1 MADTKWTIK
10 GREFVNCN
18 CSYGCP
24 CQFNGLPT
32 HGHCQAVGG
41 FEIEQGHHGSTKL
54 DGLKFVGIFRWPG
67 AIHEGK
73 GEAAVVIDER
83 ATEPQRAALL
93 RILTGQDTEP
103 GKTIFNVFAS
113 TFEKLHDPI
122 FAPIEFQVDV
132 AGRKARLV
140 VPGVTEGRGEPIL
153 IGRQAARQGTPLA
166 ASAYFAAGYLLS
178 WIGFALVA
186 TSAQWALERAALLT
200 PMMAGASDMFSGAVL
215 VAAGF
220 YQWTPLKDACLRQ
233 CQAPW
238 LFIQRHGGFRSDASG
253 ALALGARHGAYCI
266 GCCWALMALL
276 FVGGVM
282 NVLWIAAIAIL
293 VLAEKVIPSGRVT
306 SRTDG
311 AGLFAGGAWLL
322 AQTLR

>member
-1 MADTKWTIK
+1 MSEMAI
-10 GREFVNCN
+10 
-18 CSYGCP
+18 
-24 CQFNGLPT
+24 
-32 HGHCQAVGG
+32 
-41 FEIEQGHHGSTKL
+41 
-54 DGLKFVGIFRWPG
+54 
-67 AIHEGK
+67 
-73 GEAAVVIDER
+73 EAALRRDR
-83 ATEPQRAALL
+83 AIVAAALI
-93 RILTGQDTEP
+93 ILTALTWAYVWRLAADMDMGDMDMSGFRIIPAGMGLMMPATAPWNTVE
-103 GKTIFNVFAS
+103 FAFVFAMWAVMMIGMMTPS
-113 TFEKLHDPI
+113 ATPMI
-122 FAPIEFQVDV
+122 VIY
-132 AGRKARLV
+132 ARV
-140 VPGVTEGRGEPIL
+140 
-153 IGRQAARQGTPLA
+153 GRQAARQGTPLA

-293 VLAEKVIPSGRVT
+293 VLAEKVIPAGRVI
-306 SRTDG
+306 SRIAG
-311 AGLFAGGAWLL
+311 AGLFAGGAWVLVQAL
-322 AQTLR
+322 PQLGG

>member
-93 RILTGQDTEP
+93 RIHVRKTARSDLRSHRVSGRRRRAKGSP
-103 GKTIFNVFAS
+103 GRARRDRRPWRT
-113 TFEKLHDPI
+113 DPQSSDRGATPRAHRHGRRFRI
-122 FAPIEFQVDV
+122 HACRNRTRLDQDV
-132 AGRKARLV
+132 AAD
-140 VPGVTEGRGEPIL
+140 P
-153 IGRQAARQGTPLA
+153 
-166 ASAYFAAGYLLS
+166 
-178 WIGFALVA
+178 
-186 TSAQWALERAALLT
+186 
-200 PMMAGASDMFSGAVL
+200 AGACRL
-215 VAAGF
+215 
-220 YQWTPLKDACLRQ
+220 LR
-233 CQAPW
+233 PIRRDSS
-238 LFIQRHGGFRSDASG
+238 LPKRHR
-253 ALALGARHGAYCI
+253 ALSRH
-266 GCCWALMALL
+266 
-276 FVGGVM
+276 V
-282 NVLWIAAIAIL
+282 
-293 VLAEKVIPSGRVT
+293 
-306 SRTDG
+306 
-311 AGLFAGGAWLL
+311 
-322 AQTLR
+322 

>member
-1 MADTKWTIK
+1 MSEMAI
-10 GREFVNCN
+10 
-18 CSYGCP
+18 
-24 CQFNGLPT
+24 
-32 HGHCQAVGG
+32 
-41 FEIEQGHHGSTKL
+41 
-54 DGLKFVGIFRWPG
+54 
-67 AIHEGK
+67 
-73 GEAAVVIDER
+73 EAALRRDR
-83 ATEPQRAALL
+83 AIVAAALI
-93 RILTGQDTEP
+93 ILTALTWAYVWRLAADMDMGDMDMSGFRIIPAGMGLMMPATAPWNTVE
-103 GKTIFNVFAS
+103 FAFVFAMWAVMMIGMMTPS
-113 TFEKLHDPI
+113 ATPM
-122 FAPIEFQVDV
+122 
-132 AGRKARLV
+132 
-140 VPGVTEGRGEPIL
+140 IL
-153 IGRQAARQGTPLA
+153 IYARVGRQAARQGTPLA

-293 VLAEKVIPSGRVT
+293 VLAEKVIPAGRVI
-306 SRTDG
+306 SRIAG
-311 AGLFAGGAWLL
+311 AGLFAGGAWVLVQAL
-322 AQTLR
+322 PQLGG

>member
-1 MADTKWTIK
+1 MSEMAI
-10 GREFVNCN
+10 
-18 CSYGCP
+18 
-24 CQFNGLPT
+24 
-32 HGHCQAVGG
+32 
-41 FEIEQGHHGSTKL
+41 
-54 DGLKFVGIFRWPG
+54 
-67 AIHEGK
+67 
-73 GEAAVVIDER
+73 EAALRRDR
-83 ATEPQRAALL
+83 AIVAAALI
-93 RILTGQDTEP
+93 ILTALTWAYVWRLAADMDMGDMDTSGFRIIPAGMGLMMPATAPWNTVE
-103 GKTIFNVFAS
+103 FAFVFAMWAVMMIGMMTPS
-113 TFEKLHDPI
+113 ATPM
-122 FAPIEFQVDV
+122 
-132 AGRKARLV
+132 
-140 VPGVTEGRGEPIL
+140 IL
-153 IGRQAARQGTPLA
+153 IYARVDRQAARQGTPLA

-293 VLAEKVIPSGRVT
+293 VLAEKVIPAGRVI
-306 SRTDG
+306 SRIAG
-311 AGLFAGGAWLL
+311 AGLFAGGAWVLVQAL
-322 AQTLR
+322 PQLGG

>member
-1 MADTKWTIK
+1 MSEMAI
-10 GREFVNCN
+10 
-18 CSYGCP
+18 
-24 CQFNGLPT
+24 
-32 HGHCQAVGG
+32 
-41 FEIEQGHHGSTKL
+41 
-54 DGLKFVGIFRWPG
+54 
-67 AIHEGK
+67 
-73 GEAAVVIDER
+73 EAALRRDR
-83 ATEPQRAALL
+83 AIVAAALI
-93 RILTGQDTEP
+93 ILTALTWAYVWRLAADMDMGDMDTSGFRIIPAGMGLMMPATAPWNTVE
-103 GKTIFNVFAS
+103 FAFVFAMWAVMMIGMMTPS
-113 TFEKLHDPI
+113 ATPM
-122 FAPIEFQVDV
+122 
-132 AGRKARLV
+132 
-140 VPGVTEGRGEPIL
+140 IL
-153 IGRQAARQGTPLA
+153 IYARVGRQAARQGTPLA

-293 VLAEKVIPSGRVT
+293 VLAEKVIPAGRVI
-306 SRTDG
+306 SRIAG
-311 AGLFAGGAWLL
+311 AGLFAGGAWVLVQAL
-322 AQTLR
+322 PQLGG